1 MIKITFK
8 NGNTCIWKR
17 EDYFRGYQ
25 LTRKR
30 VQSMAADATTLTEKM
45 RAALRISSTSDK
57 ITAEI
62 EDCIAACKADLAND
76 GIKAIDEGDA
86 LIIRAVTLY
95 CKAEFGY
102 NDKAEK
108 FRQSYDTLKMRLAL
122 SQEYNTAPNVSETDT
137 DAEGAESEA

>member
-1 MIKITFK
+1 
-8 NGNTCIWKR
+8 
-17 EDYFRGYQ
+17 
-25 LTRKR
+25 
-30 VQSMAADATTLTEKM
+30 MAADATTLTEKM
-45 RAALRISSTSDK
+45 RAALRISSTSDR

-76 GIKAIDEGDA
+76 GVKAVDEGDA

-122 SQEYNTAPNVSETDT
+122 SQEYNEEPAPPVPETDT

>member
-1 MIKITFK
+1 
-8 NGNTCIWKR
+8 
-17 EDYFRGYQ
+17 
-25 LTRKR
+25 
-30 VQSMAADATTLTEKM
+30 MAADATTLTEKM

-76 GIKAIDEGDA
+76 GVKAVDEGDA

-122 SQEYNTAPNVSETDT
+122 SQEYNEEPEPPVSETDT

>member
-1 MIKITFK
+1 MISALPSSMVFIPSFARSALQAA
-8 NGNTCIWKR
+8 I
-17 EDYFRGYQ
+17 
-25 LTRKR
+25 
-30 VQSMAADATTLTEKM
+30 QSSISAVILSL
-45 RAALRISSTSDK
+45 ALRISSTSEK

-62 EDCIAACKADLAND
+62 EDCIAACKSDLAND

-122 SQEYNTAPNVSETDT
+122 SQEYNEEPEPPVSETDT
-137 DAEGAESEA
+137 DAEGAESEV